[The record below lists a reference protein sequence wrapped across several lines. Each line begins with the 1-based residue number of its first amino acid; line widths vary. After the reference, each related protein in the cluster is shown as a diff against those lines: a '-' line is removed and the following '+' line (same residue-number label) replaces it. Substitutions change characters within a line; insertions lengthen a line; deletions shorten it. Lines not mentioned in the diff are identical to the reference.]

1 MVARALVFAF
11 SRLRTVTDLMDLPGD
26 NTGFNRVTNAI
37 GEVTNHLA
45 DAGAARAA

>member
-1 MVARALVFAF
+1 
-11 SRLRTVTDLMDLPGD
+11 MDLPGD

-45 DAGAARAA
+45 DAEAARAANVMAGSNELGIGISGP